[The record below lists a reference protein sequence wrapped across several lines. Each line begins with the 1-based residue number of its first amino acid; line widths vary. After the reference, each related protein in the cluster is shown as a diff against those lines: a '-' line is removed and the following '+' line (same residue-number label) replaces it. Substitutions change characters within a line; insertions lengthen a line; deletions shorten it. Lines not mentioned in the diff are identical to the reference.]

1 MTAPTQKPFDV
12 AVVGGGIAGVTLVI
26 GLLHNRVPV
35 TLYEAAPR
43 FGEIGAGVA
52 FGPNAVRAMK
62 LIDPRIA
69 EGFAKVATQN
79 QWESKRDLWFDFRY
93 GDGTHAEKHGGEVRD
108 LIHPLYCPGGQ
119 AYTHRAHFLDEMVKL
134 VPDGVAVF
142 GKRLVDIEDKG
153 GEEGVLL
160 KFADGSTARHSAVI
174 GCDGIKSRTREIVLG
189 KEHPAARAVYSGKY
203 AYRGLIPMEK
213 AAELLGDELA
223 RNGQLYMGQ
232 HGHVLTFAIEKGKTM
247 NVVAFSS
254 SETWDSD
261 NWVVTTNKDKMMA
274 DFAGWSKS
282 VESILTL
289 MQKTDIWALFNH
301 PPCETYYKG
310 RVCIQ
315 GDAAHGS
322 TPHQGSGAGMAIEDS
337 YVLSN
342 LVAAVE
348 DASGIESAFE
358 AFDAVRRE
366 RTQRLVKTSREA
378 GQLYD
383 FELPGVLDDV
393 EKIRK
398 NLDGRMGWIWYEDM
412 QAELEKGKRL
422 MSGRSSL

>member
-1 MTAPTQKPFDV
+1 
-12 AVVGGGIAGVTLVI
+12 
-26 GLLHNRVPV
+26 
-35 TLYEAAPR
+35 
-43 FGEIGAGVA
+43 
-52 FGPNAVRAMK
+52 
-62 LIDPRIA
+62 
-69 EGFAKVATQN
+69 
-79 QWESKRDLWFDFRY
+79 
-93 GDGTHAEKHGGEVRD
+93 
-108 LIHPLYCPGGQ
+108 
-119 AYTHRAHFLDEMVKL
+119 
-134 VPDGVAVF
+134 
-142 GKRLVDIEDKG
+142 
-153 GEEGVLL
+153 
-160 KFADGSTARHSAVI
+160 
-174 GCDGIKSRTREIVLG
+174 
-189 KEHPAARAVYSGKY
+189 
-203 AYRGLIPMEK
+203 
-213 AAELLGDELA
+213 
-223 RNGQLYMGQ
+223 
-232 HGHVLTFAIEKGKTM
+232 
-247 NVVAFSS
+247 VVAFSS

-342 LVAAVE
+342 LMAAVE
-348 DASGIESAFE
+348 DASGIESAFK

-422 MSGRSSL
+422 MSGRTSL